1 MVTAY
6 FKAQPEIF
14 VGGPRR
20 VIPVIQRGQ
29 VVGSCEHKNEPQV
42 P

>member
-14 VGGPRR
+14 VGGPRT
-20 VIPVIQRGQ
+20 VIPVTQQGP